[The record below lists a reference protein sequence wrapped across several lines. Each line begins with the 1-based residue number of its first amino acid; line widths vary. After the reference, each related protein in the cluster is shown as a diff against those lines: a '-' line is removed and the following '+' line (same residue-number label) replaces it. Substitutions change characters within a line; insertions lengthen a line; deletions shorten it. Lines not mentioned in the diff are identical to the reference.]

1 MIGIGTKA
9 MMKAVVCLA
18 PLSITIEA
26 RPLPIRAHDEV
37 LLKINRAGICGTD
50 YHIYE
55 GKHPFL
61 NYPRVIGH
69 ELSATVVDTPSS
81 NKFKIGQKVAI
92 NPYIACGT
100 CHACKIGK
108 PNCCMNIAVLGVH
121 RDGGM
126 CEYISVPERNLI
138 SADGLTLDE
147 AATVEFLAIGA
158 HAVRRSSI
166 GRGERALVV
175 GAGPIGLGVAIFAK
189 IAGADVTLVD
199 RDSERLSL
207 ASAATGIANTIIA
220 NSDGAAKIMQQSNDD
235 GPGPLQKIAHCER
248 LRGISFINFSESHR
262 DDHQRNQQEHGRCRG
277 SLVDRRVVRVV
288 VGRRGVGKEHL
299 KTRASQ
305 RKIPEKML
313 AGFNG
318 VRRDHLLKRWLLLAK
333 FFLHQTTAFAPRA
346 LGPLSMPLL
355 IAERIDLTHIECV
368 FWF

>member
-1 MIGIGTKA
+1 MNGTGKVA
-9 MMKAVVCLA
+9 VMKAVVCAA
-18 PLSITIEA
+18 PHSISVET
-26 RPLPIRAHDEV
+26 RPAAVRPENEV

-55 GKHPFL
+55 GLHPFL

-126 CEYISVPERNLI
+126 CEYISLPERNLI

-235 GPGPLQKIAHCER
+235 GFDVVFDATGSRASMEQSFAYVAHGGTYVFVGLIKGDITFSDSEFHKREMTLMGSRNATAVDFDHVISAIKSKKVPIER
-248 LRGISFINFSESHR
+248 L
-262 DDHQRNQQEHGRCRG
+262 
-277 SLVDRRVVRVV
+277 
-288 VGRRGVGKEHL
+288 
-299 KTRASQ
+299 
-305 RKIPEKML
+305 
-313 AGFNG
+313 
-318 VRRDHLLKRWLLLAK
+318 
-333 FFLHQTTAFAPRA
+333 
-346 LGPLSMPLL
+346 
-355 IAERIDLTHIECV
+355 LTHRTTLASVSSDLPRWSSDKKGLIKALVEIS
-368 FWF
+368 

>member
-126 CEYISVPERNLI
+126 CEYISLPERNLI

-235 GPGPLQKIAHCER
+235 GFDVVFDATGSRASMEQSFAYVAHG
-248 LRGISFINFSESHR
+248 GIYVFVGLIKDNINFSDPDFHKREMTLMASRNATAPDFDHVVSSIKAKKVPIHKLITHR
-262 DDHQRNQQEHGRCRG
+262 TSLSEIGNDLPRWSSAKKGLIKA
-277 SLVDRRVVRVV
+277 LVDI
-288 VGRRGVGKEHL
+288 
-299 KTRASQ
+299 S
-305 RKIPEKML
+305 
-313 AGFNG
+313 
-318 VRRDHLLKRWLLLAK
+318 
-333 FFLHQTTAFAPRA
+333 
-346 LGPLSMPLL
+346 
-355 IAERIDLTHIECV
+355 
-368 FWF
+368 